1 MRVREQD
8 RTEQRVARKIL
19 SRMER
24 TAAEPGR
31 KGDLDATYIRC
42 GGFLLEIKNRFSF
55 AAAKGPTHKY
65 VHVHDLPVCIYS
77 RIFSRPIYFI

>member
-1 MRVREQD
+1 MRSEAAGLVQQKKKSMSFRRRRKNLVRVREQD

-31 KGDLDATYIRC
+31 KGDLDATYIPC
-42 GGFLLEIKNRFSF
+42 GGIF
-55 AAAKGPTHKY
+55 A
-65 VHVHDLPVCIYS
+65 
-77 RIFSRPIYFI
+77 